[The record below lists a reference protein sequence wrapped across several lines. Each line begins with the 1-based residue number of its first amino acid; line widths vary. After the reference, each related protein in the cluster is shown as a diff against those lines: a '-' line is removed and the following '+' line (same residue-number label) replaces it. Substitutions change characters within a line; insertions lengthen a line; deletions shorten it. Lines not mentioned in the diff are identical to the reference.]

1 MSDAHRFSRD
11 IVARLQERDIEDA
24 TTATAY
30 CMAVVATA
38 HADLNI
44 EQARQYV
51 REVLLPMANKIIS
64 DIEALD
70 AKIGRQLQ

>member
-11 IVARLQERDIEDA
+11 IVAQLQERDIEDA
-24 TTATAY
+24 ATATAY

-44 EQARQYV
+44 DQARQYI
-51 REVLLPMANKIIS
+51 REVLLPLANKIIS
-64 DIEALD
+64 DIEELD
-70 AKIGRQLQ
+70 AGIGRRLQ